1 MALRSCRRWQARCSI
16 CAVTIVR
23 TFFALFATLFCV
35 ACVITPEAP
44 PERDAE
50 AKRFEPVTRDSVIY
64 VYRADMTG
72 NANTTVLANDR
83 LIGLSLPGTFFRII
97 VLPGR
102 TVLEAVVPDPGRIEI
117 ETRGNDVVFVE
128 MRTSG
133 GSDGPPSSRFR
144 RMPPEAAKAAI
155 LECCSM
161 LETWRV
167 NQPRLMW

>member
-1 MALRSCRRWQARCSI
+1 MAVI
-16 CAVTIVR
+16 R
-23 TFFALFATLFCV
+23 TYGVLLATVFCV
-35 ACVITPEAP
+35 ACVVTPEAP
-44 PERDAE
+44 SERDAE

-64 VYRADMTG
+64 VYRADIG
-72 NANTTVLANDR
+72 GDHNTTTLIANDR
-83 LIGLSLPGTFFRII
+83 LVGLSLPGTFFRII

-102 TVLEAVVPDPGRIEI
+102 TVLETVVPDPGRIEI

-144 RMPPEAAKAAI
+144 RMPPEIAKAAI
-155 LECCSM
+155 LDCCSM

-167 NQPRLMW
+167 DQPRLMW